1 MATTIAKGIRKEFNQ
16 VFTVYQS
23 ILEFSLE
30 KMWLEIVIKHNKMD
44 VDDMLDSI
52 NVHLIDVCE
61 DYLKGHKLP
70 LDKYQLAL
78 IIMDLYTKTISEL
91 DAPFKVTVKE
101 SKHLVQE
108 YLDKNKSKREALER
122 IKNEN
127 DALDK
132 EIIARREDQK
142 KKLSEKKVVLVEKSE
157 MPAEN
162 SEVGPMGPNP
172 TPTPKKKK
180 VLRDTDSLAI
190 DNFVLPRY

>member
-157 MPAEN
+157 MPAEK
-162 SEVGPMGPNP
+162 SEVEYLGTQ
-172 TPTPKKKK
+172 TPPKKKK
-180 VLRDTDSLAI
+180 KVAKDTDSLAI

>member
-108 YLDKNKSKREALER
+108 YLEKNKSKREALER

-127 DALDK
+127 EALDK
-132 EIIARREDQK
+132 EILTNQQK
-142 KKLSEKKVVLVEKSE
+142 QREKKVVLVEKPE
-157 MPAEN
+157 MPAEIP
-162 SEVGPMGPNP
+162 EVGPMGSKPP
-172 TPTPKKKK
+172 SPKPKKKATRN
-180 VLRDTDSLAI
+180 VDALAV
-190 DNFVLPRY
+190 DDFRLPI

>member
-127 DALDK
+127 EALDK
-132 EIIARREDQK
+132 EILTNQQK
-142 KKLSEKKVVLVEKSE
+142 QREKKVVLVEKPE
-157 MPAEN
+157 MPVEIP
-162 SEVGPMGPNP
+162 EVGPMGSHP
-172 TPTPKKKK
+172 PTPKPKKK
-180 VLRDTDSLAI
+180 ATRNIDALAV
-190 DNFVLPRY
+190 DDFKLPI